1 MIKATATL
9 EKVIKM
15 TRVVRG
21 KSIHIFYAALYMRLS
36 REDGDKEESDSIAN
50 QRRMLE
56 GYLERNEDI
65 VKVSEYVDDGF
76 TGTSFKRPGFQ
87 TMISEIENGNI
98 NCVIVKDLSRFGRDY
113 IDAGFYLER
122 YFIDKEIRFIAL
134 NDNIDSMVHDYDM
147 LLPVKNVFNAQ
158 YAKDISRKVQSSFK
172 VKQKAGEFIG
182 AFASY
187 GYRKDPDDRHRLQV
201 DEYAA
206 SIVKKIFE
214 LYIQGNGKIRIANIL
229 NEEGVLCPSEYKK
242 LSGYHYKNTN
252 RLESTSYWTYPTIHR
267 MLSNEMYIGNMVQGK
282 TSRRMKG
289 KARTLHQGEWIIVE
303 HTHEPIIEKEQW
315 DKVQNLLKREA
326 RNISLHENISIF
338 SGFLKCGECGRS
350 LAKKYRYSKHA
361 DLIQTRSTYY
371 VCSGYTR
378 YGKKICTP
386 HKIDYEE
393 LENILLEDMH
403 TIVDSIENIQALV
416 ESQKATRPKTVDTY
430 KKQREQTAKELKKV
444 QKLKKDIYE
453 DYKEELL
460 TRDEYIS
467 YKENYREREEMLL
480 KKQEELRR
488 REDATLH
495 QEVLES
501 AWIRRLVR
509 MKSIDKLDRDILADM
524 VDSII
529 VYEEKRVKIVY
540 NFSDELDA
548 LFKSAI
554 PMGKNEFA

>member
-1 MIKATATL
+1 
-9 EKVIKM
+9 M
-15 TRVVRG
+15 TRVVRR
-21 KSIHIFYAALYMRLS
+21 KSSHIFYAALYMRLS
-36 REDGDKEESDSIAN
+36 REDGDKEESDSIVN

-56 GYLERNEDI
+56 GYLERNQDI

-87 TMISEIENGNI
+87 TMITEIEKGNI

-122 YFIDKEIRFIAL
+122 YFIDKEVRFIAL

-147 LLPVKNVFNAQ
+147 LIPVKNVFNAQ

-201 DEYAA
+201 DNYAA
-206 SIVKKIFE
+206 SIVKRIFK

-242 LSGYHYKNTN
+242 LSGYHYKNMN

-282 TSRRMKG
+282 TTRRMKG
-289 KARTLHQGEWIIVE
+289 KARNLHQEDWIIVE
-303 HTHEPIIEKEQW
+303 HTHEPIIDKEQW

-326 RNISLHENISIF
+326 RHIGLHENISIF

-350 LAKKYRYSKHA
+350 LAKKYRYSKHL
-361 DLIQTRSTYY
+361 DHTQKRTTYY

-378 YGKKICTP
+378 YGKKICTS

-393 LENILLEDMH
+393 LENILLDDMH
-403 TIVDSIENIQALV
+403 TIVNSIKNIQVLV
-416 ESQKATRPKTVDTY
+416 ESQKAIRPKTVDTF
-430 KKQREQTAKELKKV
+430 KTQRGQVAKELIKIRR
-444 QKLKKDIYE
+444 LKKDIYE
-453 DYKEELL
+453 DYKEGLL
-460 TRDEYIS
+460 TRDEYLS
-467 YKENYREREEMLL
+467 YKENYQEREEILL
-480 KKQEELRR
+480 KKEEELLT

-495 QEVLES
+495 QKVLES
-501 AWIRRLVR
+501 PWIQRLVR
-509 MKSIDKLDRDILADM
+509 MKSIDKLDRDILAEM

-548 LFKSAI
+548 LFKSVI
-554 PMGKNEFA
+554 PMESVKSISKEAKKRF